1 MTFVTIAALVSA
13 MTMTAPQERDSR
25 APQTNETVTVTRG
38 ARLNVSNFAGEVVVK
53 AWDRDSVRIQARHGS
68 RTRVNISTPAT
79 GVSITASSPTG
90 PSGSVDYEIT
100 APAWMPVK
108 VNGTYNFVTIEGI
121 QAELSAENVRGD
133 IVIKGG
139 TGMIT
144 ARTVEGEVIIDGAR
158 GRMNIY
164 GVNEGIRVTGS
175 SGDIA
180 AETVNGS
187 IQLQKIESSN
197 VDATTV
203 NGDILYDGTLADR
216 GKYRFAS
223 HNGDLVLGLGDS
235 VNATF
240 NVRSYNGDF
249 SAAMPVKGPP
259 PSEVRRG
266 RRVSYTL
273 GNGSAEVEMETFGG
287 DIQLRPAGAIGIN
300 KPKTKTKDKHKD
312 KVK

>member
-1 MTFVTIAALVSA
+1 
-13 MTMTAPQERDSR
+13 
-25 APQTNETVTVTRG
+25 
-38 ARLNVSNFAGEVVVK
+38 
-53 AWDRDSVRIQARHGS
+53 
-68 RTRVNISTPAT
+68 
-79 GVSITASSPTG
+79 
-90 PSGSVDYEIT
+90 
-100 APAWMPVK
+100 

-139 TGMIT
+139 TGTIT

-164 GVNEGIRVTGS
+164 GVNEGIRITGA

-187 IQLQKIESSN
+187 IALLKVESSN
-197 VDATTV
+197 VEVTTV
-203 NGDILYDGTLADR
+203 NGDILYDGTLTDR

-223 HNGDLVLGLGDS
+223 HNGDLVLGLGDA

-240 NVRSYNGDF
+240 SVRSYNGDF

-259 PSEVRRG
+259 PSDVRRG

-287 DIQLRPAGAIGIN
+287 DIQLRPAGSLGIQ
-300 KPKTKTKDKHKD
+300 KPKTKYKDKDKD
-312 KVK
+312 KDK